1 MNVRQLVQSPN
12 TPGPWKFAVAGL
24 GLAGGLAAAY
34 GLEHSL
40 VSPERANELRA
51 DGETMLDSRQASV
64 YAMALPFAT
73 AAGISIGLKGRTPTS
88 GFTTTQQLLAA
99 ALLSTVAGAVINAD
113 SPKAGDYVAGIGVMS
128 AATGAGILVG
138 VRDEVAQGVAR
149 MGGLALF
156 GVALGVA
163 TPTLVR
169 SVRDL
174 AGDLHR
180 GIEHKDE

>member
-1 MNVRQLVQSPN
+1 MTLRQLAHAPN
-12 TPGPWKFAVAGL
+12 TPGPWKFAIAGVSM
-24 GLAGGLAAAY
+24 AGGLAAAY
-34 GLEHSL
+34 GLERSL
-40 VSPERANELRA
+40 VSPGRANELRA
-51 DGETMLDSRQASV
+51 GGETMLDSRQASV

-73 AAGISIGLKGRTPTS
+73 AAGVSIGLKGRTPTS

-99 ALLSTVAGAVINAD
+99 ALLSTVAGAIINAD

-156 GVALGVA
+156 GFALGVA
-163 TPTLVR
+163 APTLVR
-169 SVRDL
+169 SVGDL
-174 AGDLHR
+174 AGDLQR
-180 GIEHKDE
+180 GLEHNDS